1 MMEQYSNSATRQLFN
16 AGGGLG
22 RWIGSTISALVDDL
36 AGSGGV
42 SSSRRTMI
50 VASGKGSEI
59 HVRDGQADRRLVAR
73 ADGGLAEL
81 MALMKRELQ
90 GAAKKDVLL
99 RIGSDMAVSRRIS
112 LPAAALDVLPAVVRN
127 KVESLAPWPL
137 AEVMWGHRIADSSQ
151 PGQAEVEVGIVSRK
165 TVDGLLA
172 ALREGGANV
181 RYLEIASMI
190 DEGENIVIDFLG
202 SGRTGKVSRMLTGAM
217 SAATVIALG
226 FAAYGIYLG
235 FTAQTQ
241 VWATEERIAELQ
253 QGLLGGR
260 KGGVMDARLR
270 EANALYE
277 RKKDTLPVVV
287 VLNALTQNV
296 PDGTWLT
303 TIDYAENRIT
313 IAGKSHEVAKVIESL
328 DSSDVF
334 AQVNF
339 ASATQRDADLDADTF
354 SLSAAIEPKATKP

>member
-1 MMEQYSNSATRQLFN
+1 MEQYSNSATRQLFN

-22 RWIGSTISALVDDL
+22 RWIGSTIAALVDDL

-42 SSSRRTMI
+42 SSSRRALI

-59 HVRDGQADRRLVAR
+59 HVRDGKAQRRLVAR

-81 MALMKRELQ
+81 TSLLRRELR

-99 RIGSDMAVSRRIS
+99 RIGSDMAVSRRIG

-137 AEVMWGHRIADSSQ
+137 AEVMWGHRVADTSQ
-151 PGQAEVEVGIVSRK
+151 PGQVDVEVGIVSRK

-181 RYLEIASMI
+181 RYLEIASTI
-190 DEGENIVIDFLG
+190 DEGETIVIDFLG
-202 SGRTGKVSRMLTGAM
+202 SGRTGKARRMLTGAM
-217 SAATVIALG
+217 SAATAVALG
-226 FAAYGIYLG
+226 FAAYGIYLAI
-235 FTAQTQ
+235 TAQTQ
-241 VWATEERIAELQ
+241 VWAAEERIAELK
-253 QGLLGGR
+253 QGMLGG
-260 KGGVMDARLR
+260 GNSGVMDARLR
-270 EANALYE
+270 EANVLYN
-277 RKKDTLPVVV
+277 RKKDALPVVV
-287 VLNALTQNV
+287 VLNALTQNI

-303 TIDYAENRIT
+303 TIDYAANRIT

-354 SLSAAIEPKATKP
+354 SLSAAVEAKAAKP